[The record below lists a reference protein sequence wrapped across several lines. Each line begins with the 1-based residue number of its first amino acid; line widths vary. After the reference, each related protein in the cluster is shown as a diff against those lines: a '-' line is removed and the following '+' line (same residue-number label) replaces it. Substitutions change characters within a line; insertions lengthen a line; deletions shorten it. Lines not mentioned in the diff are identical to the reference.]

1 MTRLGTPERDKS
13 GPKSSELPDDATGWG
28 LVIDDKLK
36 AGGGDLRHGGTELG
50 GQLGLGGRPVELR
63 RRVEDAPDLLDQRHR
78 AMMVRRDAIVSCY
91 ASCIHEGCTHADH
104 LTLWLISWVRSW
116 STICW
121 TYCST

>member
-28 LVIDDKLK
+28 LIIDDKLK

-78 AMMVRRDAIVSCY
+78 AMMVRRVPLLVVTPH
-91 ASCIHEGCTHADH
+91 ASTRAARTPI
-104 LTLWLISWVRSW
+104 ISPFG
-116 STICW
+116 
-121 TYCST
+121 